1 MTQDYIDSNRVD
13 VDAIIERVSST
24 VTTDV
29 IKEEMRAKL
38 EEFNR
43 MIIRNKVSLEED
55 LKIVSNHLDQSLYKV
70 RDELLTTANVHK
82 DQLMQKFHNIPE
94 QVSDL
99 LPSLI
104 DQSLLDAAVDRAKG
118 EILVYNQDQEVRL
131 KESLEGMLKQSEER
145 LIKAKEE
152 FLEEQMKDIKNK
164 LAVSHI

>member
-29 IKEEMRAKL
+29 LQEEMQAKL

-43 MIIRNKVSLEED
+43 MIMRNKASLEED
-55 LKIVSNHLDQSLYKV
+55 LKIVSNHLDQSVYKV
-70 RDELLTTANVHK
+70 RDELLTTVNVHK
-82 DQLMQKFHNIPE
+82 DQLMQKFDNIPE
-94 QVSDL
+94 QVAGI

-104 DQSLLDAAVDRAKG
+104 DQSFLEASVDRAKE
-118 EILVYNQDQEVRL
+118 EILVYNQTEEMRL
-131 KESLEGMLKQSEER
+131 KESLEGMLKESEER

-152 FLEEQMKDIKNK
+152 FIEEQMKDFKNK
-164 LAVSHI
+164 LAVSLT